1 MYEGGTVLRV
11 QMIFNI
17 GYIRFSNIDSA
28 SAVNFGQSMQ
38 QDWHSFSKSNTGYG
52 KIVGDGAYL
61 ERTRALVQDPDGADM
76 IAAED
81 LRFRGKLKGAKLG

>member
-1 MYEGGTVLRV
+1 MRV
-11 QMIFNI
+11 QMVFNI

-38 QDWHSFSKSNTGYG
+38 QDWHSISKSNAGYG
-52 KIVGDGAYL
+52 KVVGDGVHL
-61 ERTRALVQDPDGADM
+61 ERTRALVQDPDGADL

-81 LRFRGKLKGAKLG
+81 LRFRGKVRGPKLV